1 MRESDS
7 FHSSLCSAYT
17 PLVIHPLASMLS
29 STPLGLIAFVP
40 TLRWLLIIS
49 ALCLIISALPDYH
62 LRGFLGFRLIL
73 LMTNTSCFC
82 CRLIVFLLI
91 TSHYLLNLRLYV
103 TPLWDLHLRS
113 SCLHSAD
120 HLCLHLAH
128 APPVTRHLHAY
139 TRW

>member
-49 ALCLIISALPDYH
+49 ALCLIISASRSCSAGDSF
-62 LRGFLGFRLIL
+62 LRD
-73 LMTNTSCFC
+73 S
-82 CRLIVFLLI
+82 
-91 TSHYLLNLRLYV
+91 
-103 TPLWDLHLRS
+103 
-113 SCLHSAD
+113 
-120 HLCLHLAH
+120 HLCAFS
-128 APPVTRHLHAY
+128 
-139 TRW
+139 W